1 MYDFHPH
8 GSSRAPLDFNL
19 PRRTDTVADALAP
32 DPSACDTVAAS
43 DIDAGALLTDAGLPG
58 HAVRSIVSSLPA
70 SEV

>member
-1 MYDFHPH
+1 MYQSHPH

-19 PRRTDTVADALAP
+19 PRRTDTVADALCP
-32 DPSACDTVAAS
+32 DPRPHDPLPAS
-43 DIDAGALLTDAGLPG
+43 DIDTGAMLTDAGLPG

>member
-1 MYDFHPH
+1 MYQSHPH

-32 DPSACDTVAAS
+32 DPSARDTLPAS
-43 DIDAGALLTDAGLPG
+43 DIETCALLTDAGLPDY
-58 HAVRSIVSSLPA
+58 AVRLIVSSLPA

>member
-1 MYDFHPH
+1 MYDLHPR

-32 DPSACDTVAAS
+32 DPSARDTPPAS
-43 DIDAGALLTDAGLPG
+43 DIDTGALLTDAGLPG
-58 HAVRSIVSSLPA
+58 HAVRSIVSSLPT

>member
-8 GSSRAPLDFNL
+8 RSSRAPLDFNL

-32 DPSACDTVAAS
+32 DPYTCDTRPVS
-43 DIDAGALLTDAGLPG
+43 DIDTGALLTDAGLPG